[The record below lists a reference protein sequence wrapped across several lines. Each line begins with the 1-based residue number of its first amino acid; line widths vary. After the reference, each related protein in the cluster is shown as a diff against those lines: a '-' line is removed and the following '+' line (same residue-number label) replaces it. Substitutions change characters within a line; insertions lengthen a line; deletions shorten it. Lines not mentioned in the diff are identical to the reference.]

1 MSAINLYLYPISLTP
16 ICYVLHHSNGGVF
29 FFFCADAG
37 KCTVAKKTIII
48 IDFRLSALN
57 NYISTEILRVLE
69 PETDTGDINN
79 ESEL

>member
-16 ICYVLHHSNGGVF
+16 ICYVLHHSNGGGF
-29 FFFCADAG
+29 FLALTLENARWQ
-37 KCTVAKKTIII
+37 KKSIII

>member
-1 MSAINLYLYPISLTP
+1 M
-16 ICYVLHHSNGGVF
+16 HGG
-29 FFFCADAG
+29 
-37 KCTVAKKTIII
+37 KKSIII